1 MTELLPVEPL
11 HRLRERRSAKWRA
24 YGPEV
29 LPLTIAEMDFA
40 LPDAVRDVLAD
51 AVGRSDTGYA
61 MPTDGL
67 GEALAG
73 FAERRWGWRL
83 DPTAVTATT
92 DVSAGVVEM
101 LRLFTNPGDRVVIN
115 TPVYPPFFD
124 WLDEART
131 ELHEVPLTHT
141 DQDGWRLDLPAL
153 DRAFATKPAAFVLCN
168 PQNPVGRVH
177 TPEDLAAVVEL
188 ATRHGVPVISDEIHA
203 PLALPGATFTPFL
216 SVPGAA
222 EIGVAVVS
230 GSKAFNLAALKCAM
244 VVTGSQRMRDVVAK
258 LPPDTPWR
266 TGHFGVLATTAAYTH
281 GDQWLDRLLVTLD
294 DRRTLLAKLVRDRL
308 PAVSWRPPQ
317 ATYLAWL
324 DCRSLGSGTE
334 PRDLFLGAGVAL
346 EPGTRFGEHSGYV
359 RLNFGTSV
367 EVLELAVDR
376 MASAL

>member
-1 MTELLPVEPL
+1 MTDLLPVDPL

-24 YGPEV
+24 HGPEI

-40 LPDAVRDVLAD
+40 LPEVVREVLLDAVE
-51 AVGRSDTGYA
+51 RSDSGYA

-67 GEALAG
+67 GQALAG
-73 FAERRWGWRL
+73 FAERHWGWRI

-101 LRLFTNPGDRVVIN
+101 LRLFTRPGDRVVIN
-115 TPVYPPFFD
+115 PPVYAPFFD

-131 ELHEVPLTHT
+131 ELQAVPLIHT
-141 DQDGWRLDLPAL
+141 DEDGWRLDLPAL
-153 DRAFATKPAAFVLCN
+153 DRAFATKPAAYVLCN

-177 TPEDLAAVVEL
+177 SPEDLAAVVEL

-203 PLALPGATFTPFL
+203 ALALAGSTFTPFL
-216 SVPGAA
+216 TVPGAA
-222 EIGVAVVS
+222 EIGVAMAS
-230 GSKAFNLAALKCAM
+230 ASKAFNLAGLKCAAI
-244 VVTGSQRMRDVVAK
+244 VTGSDRMRDVVAK
-258 LPPDTPWR
+258 LPPDIRWR
-266 TGHFGVLATTAAYTH
+266 TGHFGVLATTAAFTD
-281 GDQWLDRLLVTLD
+281 GDAWLGRLLATLD
-294 DRRTLLAKLVRDRL
+294 DRRALLGKLISDRL

-324 DCRSLGSGTE
+324 DCRTLGSGTE
-334 PRDLFLGAGVAL
+334 PRERFLSAGVAL
-346 EPGTRFGEHSGYV
+346 EGGSRFGEHGGYV
-359 RLNFGTSV
+359 RLNFGTSA